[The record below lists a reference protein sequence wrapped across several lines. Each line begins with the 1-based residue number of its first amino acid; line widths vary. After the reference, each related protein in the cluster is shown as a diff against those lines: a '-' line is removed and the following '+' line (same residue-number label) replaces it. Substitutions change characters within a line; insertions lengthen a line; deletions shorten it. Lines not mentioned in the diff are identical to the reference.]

1 MSSSL
6 LERARGF
13 HEDLEIYERAIIEQ
27 LENKPR
33 TQKERVAQQHRI
45 SNLLN
50 GSTERSVG
58 LHEIYEDEDGSMRT
72 EVASMRG
79 QKVMD
84 TFYSRLKE
92 TWSYHTHHP
101 GLPVTHGPNLESE
114 TEVTAQFSGEELYG
128 KYFDL
133 HDMFIQWVN
142 LPHCKDKQL
151 DYSQF
156 LQALAKFDDIP
167 EQEKLRGRAYARF
180 LEDLREYLAGF
191 LARTQPL
198 VDLDGVLGDTER
210 SFEEAWKAG
219 KLLGW
224 SFSGRGVTAAG
235 GAGGRGVT
243 PAPRPLDLKRFH
255 DADELRA
262 LGMDRLKEALE
273 ALGLKCGGTLE
284 QRADRLF
291 SVKGKAPEEIAPK
304 LKAKGKKAPES
315 KSNGVAPGHGGDTN
329 GNAIDASRPEAAAGT
344 SKEERR
350 KRVAKLETK
359 VKALLE
365 VQADTLDSTKRQVD
379 KKQTRTVEERDKEI
393 REEEQGVL
401 PEIDEEEEE
410 DSDDEGPI
418 YNPLNLPLGWDGK
431 PIPYWLYKLHGLGV
445 EFKCEICGDFSYKG
459 RRNFDRHF
467 QEWRHAHGM
476 RCLGIPNTKHFHDI
490 VLIQDARDL
499 YAKIKDSL
507 DKEQWNAEDNEEYED
522 REGNVLNRR
531 TYEDLARQ
539 GLM

>member
-13 HEDLEIYERAIIEQ
+13 HEDLEIYERGIIDQ
-27 LENKPR
+27 LETKPR

-45 SNLLN
+45 ANLCD
-50 GSTERSVG
+50 GSTERSQG
-58 LHEIYEDEDGSMRT
+58 LHEIYEDTDGSMRE

-84 TFYSRLKE
+84 TFYDRLKE

-101 GLPVTHGPNLESE
+101 GLPVTFGPNLEAE
-114 TEVTAQFSGEELYG
+114 TEVKVQFSGEELYG
-128 KYFDL
+128 KFFDL
-133 HDMFIQWVN
+133 HGMFVRWVN
-142 LPHCKDKQL
+142 LPQCKDKQL

-156 LQALAKFDDIP
+156 LQALGRFEDIP
-167 EQEKLRGRAYARF
+167 EQEKLRGKAYAGF
-180 LEDLREYLAGF
+180 LADLREYLGGF
-191 LARTQPL
+191 LTRTQPL
-198 VDLDGVLGDTER
+198 VDLDEVLGDTDS
-210 SFEEAWKAG
+210 SFEEAWEAGTLPGWTSGRAAAAAAAAAAAG
-219 KLLGW
+219 K
-224 SFSGRGVTAAG
+224 G
-235 GAGGRGVT
+235 GAA
-243 PAPRPLDLKRFH
+243 APRVLDLKKFH

-262 LGMDRLKEALE
+262 LGMDRLKEALQ
-273 ALGLKCGGTLE
+273 AIGLKCGGTLE

-291 SVKGKAPEEIAPK
+291 SVKGKKPEEIDQK
-304 LKAKGKKAPES
+304 LKAKGKKEG
-315 KSNGVAPGHGGDTN
+315 KGVSNGVAPGHGADPNAN
-329 GNAIDASRPEAAAGT
+329 GPAGGGGGRGGG
-344 SKEERR
+344 KEERR
-350 KRVAKLETK
+350 KQLAALETK

-365 VQADTLDSTKRQVD
+365 VQTDTLESTKRQVD
-379 KKQTRTVEERDKEI
+379 KKHTRTVEERDQEI
-393 REEEQGVL
+393 QEEEQGAL
-401 PEIDEEEEE
+401 PEFNEEEEE
-410 DSDDEGPI
+410 ESDEEGPI

-507 DKEQWNAEDNEEYED
+507 DKEQWNPEDNEEYED
-522 REGNVLNRR
+522 GEGNVLNRR

>member
-45 SNLLN
+45 ANLCD
-50 GSTERSVG
+50 GSTERSLG
-58 LHEIYEDEDGSMRT
+58 LHDIYEDIDGSMRE

-84 TFYSRLKE
+84 TFYDRLKE

-101 GLPVTHGPNLESE
+101 GLPVTFGPNLEAE
-114 TEVTAQFSGEELYG
+114 TEVKVQFSGEELYG
-128 KYFDL
+128 KFFDL
-133 HDMFIQWVN
+133 HDMFVRWVN
-142 LPHCKDKQL
+142 LPQCKDKQL

-156 LQALAKFDDIP
+156 LQALGRFQDIP
-167 EQEKLRGRAYARF
+167 EQEKLRGKAYATF
-180 LEDLREYLAGF
+180 LADLREYLGGF
-191 LARTQPL
+191 LTRTQPL
-198 VDLDGVLGDTER
+198 VDLNEVLGDTDS
-210 SFEEAWKAG
+210 SFEEAWEAG
-219 KLLGW
+219 TVPGW
-224 SFSGRGVTAAG
+224 TSGRAAVAAAG
-235 GAGGRGVT
+235 GAGKGAA
-243 PAPRPLDLKRFH
+243 APRVLDLKKFH

-262 LGMDRLKEALE
+262 LGMDRLKEGLE

-291 SVKGKAPEEIAPK
+291 SVKGKKPEEIDQK
-304 LKAKGKKAPES
+304 LKAKGKKGGKG
-315 KSNGVAPGHGGDTN
+315 KSNGVAPGHGADANASAN
-329 GNAIDASRPEAAAGT
+329 GTGGGGGG
-344 SKEERR
+344 KEERR
-350 KRVAKLETK
+350 KQLAALETK

-365 VQADTLDSTKRQVD
+365 VQTDTLDATKRQVD
-379 KKQTRTVEERDKEI
+379 KKQTRTVEERDQEI
-393 REEEQGVL
+393 QEEEQGAL
-401 PEIDEEEEE
+401 PEFNEEE
-410 DSDDEGPI
+410 DEESDEEGPI

-490 VLIQDARDL
+490 TLIQDARDL

-507 DKEQWNAEDNEEYED
+507 DREQWNAEDNEEYED
-522 REGNVLNRR
+522 GEGNVLNRR